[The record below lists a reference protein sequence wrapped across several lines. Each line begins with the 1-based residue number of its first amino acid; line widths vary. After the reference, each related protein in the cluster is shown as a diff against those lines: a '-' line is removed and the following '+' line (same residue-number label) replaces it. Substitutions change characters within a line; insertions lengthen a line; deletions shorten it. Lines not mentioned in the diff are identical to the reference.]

1 MGVSNCPSVVFG
13 IHVCLVSEPDPH
25 WESGSKTNMHVLCV
39 CGVHVW
45 AFAYVCLGVFVCVC
59 LGVSVWV
66 CGST

>member
-13 IHVCLVSEPDPH
+13 IFSLGTRPH
-25 WESGSKTNMHVLCV
+25 WESGSKTDMHVLCV
-39 CGVHVW
+39 CVVYMYGHLH
-45 AFAYVCLGVFVCVC
+45 VCLSVFVCVC